1 MLGDSI
7 LFFFFLKPEM
17 MSHVAGGREHSE
29 QEVNEADPNL
39 VFSAGPVT
47 QSRTLHTERVEEL

>member
-1 MLGDSI
+1 
-7 LFFFFLKPEM
+7 M

-29 QEVNEADPNL
+29 QEVNEAYPNL

-47 QSRTLHTERVEEL
+47 QSRTLHTERVEDL